1 MADDTLPSARSGAG
15 PGGPAGGPA
24 GGELDELAAATAAD
38 ARVYLS
44 TITEVA
50 TGRMD
55 STALS
60 LLLLAVSQALVA
72 GARLGAVADVVPD
85 SRYEPDAGPDADV
98 DPVRAG
104 LANVFEGLDDYAD
117 VVDPLTD
124 ATLVRGALSDDL
136 AAVAA
141 DLEHGL
147 RHHERGEVTEA
158 LWWWQFSYLSS
169 WGLRASAALRALQS
183 LLAHLRLDV
192 DAETVSD
199 AEFDALHP

>member
-1 MADDTLPSARSGAG
+1 MADHEAPEDAGTEAVGA
-15 PGGPAGGPA
+15 
-24 GGELDELAAATAAD
+24 ELADLAAKTAAD
-38 ARVYLS
+38 ARAYLS
-44 TITEVA
+44 TVTEVA

-60 LLLLAVSQALVA
+60 VLLLAVSQALVT
-72 GARLGAVADVVPD
+72 GAHLGAVADVVPAR
-85 SRYEPDAGPDADV
+85 RYEPDAGPDPDV

-104 LANVFEGLDDYAD
+104 LANVLEGLDDYAD
-117 VVDPLTD
+117 VVDPLTN
-124 ATLVRGALSDDL
+124 AKLVRGALSDDL
-136 AAVAA
+136 ASVAA

-147 RHHERGEVTEA
+147 RHHERGDVTEA

-169 WGLRASAALRALQS
+169 WGLRASAALRVLQS

-192 DAETVSD
+192 DSETVSD

>member
-1 MADDTLPSARSGAG
+1 MAEQHPTETVS
-15 PGGPAGGPA
+15 
-24 GGELDELAAATAAD
+24 DELAQLAATTAAD
-38 ARVYLS
+38 ARAYLS
-44 TITEVA
+44 TVTEVA

-60 LLLLAVSQALVA
+60 VLLLAVSQALVS
-72 GARLGAVADVVPD
+72 GARLGAVADVVP
-85 SRYEPDAGPDADV
+85 SRRYEPDAGPDPDV

-104 LANVFEGLDDYAD
+104 LANVLEGLDDYAD

-124 ATLVRGALSDDL
+124 AKLVRGALSDDL
-136 AAVAA
+136 ASVAA

-147 RHHERGEVTEA
+147 RHHERGDVTEA

-169 WGLRASAALRALQS
+169 WGLRATAALRVLQS

-192 DAETVSD
+192 DSETVSD